1 MSAAVP
7 LRCPLTHRTRPPEG
21 ENVNLVQCPMT
32 SPAPCPLIKCEP
44 AELGTKHPLLA
55 DPETNA
61 PLYILA
67 STDTLNT
74 MSTSAHPTNLHRP
87 IARVNTQPKE
97 SHDYSAYVPVKIG
110 SVHTAAYIDSGNTFA
125 NVISPATMAALGI
138 RRDQLEPVPQL
149 SVGTAA
155 AGKKMK
161 VLGQAPRINLTFGD
175 HPTKFRI
182 RPLVLQGLVHPLNIC
197 GPFLSRFGIDQLHSK
212 HALRIQGKEVPMGPP
227 SKPKSLPPLQTG
239 PNVCTL
245 EVPQSLGTQRHYYP
259 GGPVHQVYSAPTATQ
274 IKGRTRQVVS
284 LQVRPPLPPGQTVIF
299 RPNVSSGLGPHSVLQ
314 NISPDSTI
322 SVIWDNVDPDPVNI
336 DGHTHVGALQAAQ
349 ETDEDLSSVQVERGS
364 TLQDATAS
372 APKDDR
378 PLTSHAEFEALTQK
392 EKIQWLVK
400 NFRLRESE
408 LLERDPEL
416 RKEVIKTLLEFSDVI
431 SIGGY
436 GQTDVISHAI
446 TLEPGSVPIKL
457 RRRPLNPI
465 MEESLRKQIDKWL
478 AHDVIEDSD
487 SPWSFP
493 LVPVPKKNSDEIR
506 WAVDYRRLNAITK
519 KDAFPLPNIT
529 DNLSRLSGSRVFT
542 ALDGAGA
549 FHVVPV
555 RRCDREKTAFST
567 PFGQYQFARMPFGL
581 ANAPATY
588 SRLVS
593 KTLRHL
599 PASEVLCYLDDTAI
613 HSADAWPHLRIL
625 RKVLM
630 AFRAAGLQISPEK
643 AQLFR
648 DHILYLGHEAS
659 AQGVRIPDEYTK
671 VVRQWPLPDTLKTL
685 RAFLGKCGYYRKF
698 IANYST
704 VTAPLVQYTQQDR
717 HDDIPNLSK
726 DEAAVQAFRHLKHL
740 LLTAPILAYPQFH
753 GKPFILDTDFSADPG
768 AIGGVLSQE
777 QDGQE
782 RVIAYG
788 ARRLQP
794 RERAYASTKGEL
806 LAVIFFL
813 QYYKYYLLNRPFILR
828 TDNRALTWI
837 RSLESPA
844 GMILRWLE
852 ILASFNFTV
861 QHRKGTQHGNADSL
875 SRVPHAPHPSPQEE
889 KTIVSDEAMVAALP
903 APTGFSLEELKLA
916 QGQDPLLRDVQR
928 WKDDLPSEEERQLL
942 SPDQHRLLAMLP
954 QIVHD
959 PDSQVW
965 IVARRSE
972 EPDTPTTALLYIP
985 QTLRQ
990 RVVEAAHQFLGHA
1003 GRTATYLFCRQR
1015 VYMIRLSHEVNRVL
1029 QGCQPCQLKD
1039 QKPPVQKD
1047 VYRPSVQAGTPF
1059 QVWSMDV
1066 MGPLRAST
1074 EGNRYLLTLKD
1085 VFSKWFEAI
1094 PLKTTTSA
1102 NVIKAL
1108 QSTFA
1113 RFGYP
1118 LQVHTDN
1125 ATYFQANATK
1135 EALARAGIRLTF
1147 TPTYNPQS
1155 NSVERVHRDLG
1166 AMLRALCQQHSA
1178 DWEEVLPAA
1187 LLALR
1192 SAVHE
1197 STGATPFACVY
1208 GREPATP
1215 LDVLCRFPDTPD
1227 AANDHVR
1234 RLEAH
1239 QLKAHRVVQEHLG
1252 RAIHRSA
1259 RRYGDEKDAIQPG
1272 EKVWLFTS
1280 KPAADRK
1287 LAIPLTGPW
1296 RVTGQLGGTLRTIHP
1311 EGSWCLKPKS
1321 ITVSLNRLKRCRSN
1335 DPVAPQQ
1342 VPFDLQL
1349 LEGED
1354 EDAEGPMR
1362 NTWLTADGDT
1372 ARQALNQGMGEVAAP
1387 AHSRQTRSQGG
1398 LPPATDQPCPTVLT
1412 APPAEFNPTVIV
1424 NTTAPEIDPRKTTGK
1439 PVLTPSVLPAYQI
1452 SAPIDPDSHQSPD
1465 PGPSAAPRSQQSFDQ
1480 SAAARLGSS
1489 KLIPTGHSDE
1499 GSSSDAPA
1507 RPSSTDTPSPPMS
1520 AEPVSPPSR
1529 PPPPPPSPPAP
1540 QPTPVMT
1547 PEPRPTTP
1555 LRAKPLAKPPP
1566 RKLRAST
1573 EEDRPLA
1580 RLRRQR
1586 PFVIPLTRRFTD
1598 EKTKTLAARPPAK
1611 SPPPMPDVQPPALAT
1626 PVVGPS
1632 PTTGTAETVPLATGR
1647 ARKPRTTLDEPDEV
1661 MPRVPV
1667 PTRRQRS
1674 TPEASDDDLP
1684 LSRIHRSQEK
1694 VQRLRTSATS
1704 TAKQRRSDGDLPIHR
1719 IHRSREKTQR
1729 LRTGATSTGKLRRL
1743 AALLSPLALLSL
1755 FCFASSS
1762 VPATAA
1768 LTPEHLLHNNHG
1780 KVEIRHSLIA
1790 YDCADPLEVRAYS
1803 SVPEEPCETRR
1814 TTVTA
1819 GNPTQFQL
1827 LQKESRRYIEGHSCS
1842 LSRTSI
1848 EYNCGS
1854 YDHPEL
1860 DPTTWSIEMPVP
1872 VSQQTCR
1879 EWLEK
1884 RQYQPPLYSWRMYHD
1899 RKEDLLLP
1907 LELNE
1912 PAQLRYLR
1920 DGHTFVKWGL
1930 PTDSHYQVGCA
1941 GANREPYK
1949 GYPMPRVTAH
1959 FDTITIRNVS
1969 LYVEEERMVD
1979 RERQRRL
1986 PCKWLD
1992 GHCRAEGITYIW
2004 SIEDPQ
2010 YCDVAL
2016 VKDFRGHRLLA
2027 NASDKRD
2034 IHTTRKVEAIVS
2046 LENTEKIRL
2055 RDEGPSS
2062 QCGRVVIRTNLPG
2075 IFLYSLQET
2084 DNQGNVLL
2092 DNRHSAFS
2100 RKIHPS
2106 EVELEKYIAN
2116 RDDFLYHDI
2125 TAQAEREFDALL
2137 HQECLR
2143 RQEEAKKAHFF
2154 EQGMPGYQPFLLQ
2167 DGIFSTRSGEANYR
2181 YRCQAR
2187 TVHPV
2192 SARRCFNKLPV
2203 VLRATRTLGS
2213 KSLNFTH
2220 SVTYYMDPD
2229 SRLISPVASEI
2240 PCATLFPAAYR
2251 TQQGWIVATPE
2262 IHQAPTPLPLPLPT
2276 ARRNESVFQMR
2287 DYTQGGLY
2295 ESETLA
2301 ALQDFLMAP
2310 LIREAVTY
2318 KLAYQVRNVQ
2328 PGNQHLVTPMDMF
2341 PQEVIDAASWRQL
2354 IFGGWW
2360 GWLEEWG
2367 QIVSVL
2373 LGLYYAYVFLKA
2385 GLTACFSLGVLYQE
2399 HGLSPNLLWGLGLG
2413 RTLFPMRFY
2422 RRWREFQ
2429 RGHRPR
2435 TGATDGSPFTA
2446 LTAPRPPPRPL
2457 PREHEYLAVGTEVP
2471 PSPRVTDP
2479 VGPSLYPEFELSGN
2493 DTGSPTECP
2502 TKSETPAA
2510 ALPGVPAAV
2519 EVPEVQRV
2527 VRPTAPDPRA
2537 AALTSPLGN
2546 VVSASA
2552 DSRK

>member
-1 MSAAVP
+1 MSDAVP
-7 LRCPLTHRTRPPEG
+7 PRCPVTHRTRPPEW
-21 ENVNLVQCPMT
+21 EICNLARCPVIN
-32 SPAPCPLIKCEP
+32 SAPCPINYDNYVKP
-44 AELGTKHPLLA
+44 
-55 DPETNA
+55 TNA
-61 PLYILA
+61 LPLSSNTEINTLLYIPA
-67 STDTLNT
+67 SFDTLSIT
-74 MSTSAHPTNLHRP
+74 MTSKSPMNLRRQ

-97 SHDYSAYVPVKIG
+97 SSDYSAYVPVKIG
-110 SVHTAAYIDSGNTFA
+110 SVQTAAYVDSGNTFA
-125 NVISPATMAALGI
+125 NVISPATMTALGL
-138 RRDQLEPVPQL
+138 RADQLEPVPQL

-155 AGKKMK
+155 AGKTMK
-161 VLGQAPRINLTFGD
+161 VLGQAPRIDLTFGD

-212 HALRIQGKEVPMGPP
+212 RALKIQGKEIPMGPP
-227 SKPKSLPPLQTG
+227 SKPKALPPLQTG

-245 EVPQSLGTQRHYYP
+245 EVPRSPDTPKQYCP
-259 GGPVHQVYSAPTATQ
+259 GGRVHQVYSQPTTTK
-274 IKGRTRQVVS
+274 IEGRTRQIVS
-284 LQVRPPLPPGQTVIF
+284 LRVLPPLTPGQTVVF
-299 RPNVSSGLGPHSVLQ
+299 RPSASSGLGPHAIIQ
-314 NISPDSTI
+314 DASPDSTI
-322 SVIWDNVDPDPVNI
+322 SVLWDNVDHDPINI
-336 DGHTHVGALQAAQ
+336 DGHTHVGALQVAL
-349 ETDEDLSSVQVERGS
+349 EVDEDLSSVQAERGS
-364 TLQDATAS
+364 DLQDAPDRSPEDDQALAS
-372 APKDDR
+372 H
-378 PLTSHAEFEALTQK
+378 SEFEALTQK
-392 EKIQWLVK
+392 EKIKWLVK

-436 GQTDVISHAI
+436 GQTDLISHAI
-446 TLEPGSVPIKL
+446 VLEPGSVPIKL
-457 RRRPLNPI
+457 RRRPLNPV
-465 MEESLRKQIDKWL
+465 MEESLKKQIDKWL

-567 PFGQYQFARMPFGL
+567 PFGQYQFTRMPFGL

-593 KTLRHL
+593 KALRHL
-599 PASEVLCYLDDTAI
+599 PTSEVLCYLDDTAI

-625 RKVLM
+625 RKVLT

-648 DHILYLGHEAS
+648 DHIRYLGHEAS

-704 VTAPLVQYTQQDR
+704 VAAPLIQYTQ
-717 HDDIPNLSK
+717 HDQHDSIPRLSE
-726 DEAAVQAFRHLKHL
+726 DSAAVQAFRQLKHL

-794 RERAYASTKGEL
+794 RERSYASTKGEL

-813 QYYKYYLLNRPFILR
+813 QYYKYYLLHRPFILR
-828 TDNRALTWI
+828 TDNSALAWI

-852 ILASFNFTV
+852 ILASFDFTV

-875 SRVPHAPHPSPQEE
+875 SRAPHAPYPSPREE

-903 APTGFSLEELKLA
+903 ALTGFTLEELKLA
-916 QGQDPLLRDVQR
+916 QRQDPLLQDVQR

-959 PDSQVW
+959 PDAQVW
-965 IVARRSE
+965 LVVRRSGE
-972 EPDTPTTALLYIP
+972 QDAITTTLLYIP
-985 QTLRQ
+985 QAMRQ

-1003 GRTATYLFCRQR
+1003 GRTATYTFCRQR
-1015 VYMIRLSHEVNRVL
+1015 VYMLRMSHEVNRVL

-1039 QKPPVQKD
+1039 QKAPVQKD

-1102 NVIKAL
+1102 NVLKAL
-1108 QSTFA
+1108 QNTFA

-1125 ATYFQANATK
+1125 ATYFRANATR
-1135 EALARAGIRLTF
+1135 EALERAGIRLTF

-1208 GREPATP
+1208 GREPTTP

-1227 AANDHVR
+1227 AASDHVR
-1234 RLEAH
+1234 RLEDH
-1239 QLKAHRVVQEHLG
+1239 QLKAHRAVQEHLG
-1252 RAIHRSA
+1252 RAIQRSA
-1259 RRYGDEKDAIQPG
+1259 RRYGDEKDAIQTG

-1311 EGSWCLKPKS
+1311 EGSWCARPKS
-1321 ITVSLNRLKRCRSN
+1321 ITVSLNRLKRCRGN

-1342 VPFDLQL
+1342 VQFDLQL

-1354 EDAEGPMR
+1354 EDAEGPMA

-1372 ARQALNQGMGEVAAP
+1372 ARQALNQGMGSVAAP
-1387 AHSRQTRSQGG
+1387 ARNRQTRSQGG
-1398 LPPATDQPCPTVLT
+1398 PPPATELLRPAVLPT
-1412 APPAEFNPTVIV
+1412 PPTEFNPTVIV
-1424 NTTAPEIDPRKTTGK
+1424 NTTAPEINPRK
-1439 PVLTPSVLPAYQI
+1439 PNNDPELTSSVLPARQNI
-1452 SAPIDPDSHQSPD
+1452 TPIDSQQRQPPNQNQPTAPLSQQEFNR
-1465 PGPSAAPRSQQSFDQ
+1465 SAAV
-1480 SAAARLGSS
+1480 RLGSS
-1489 KLIPTGHSDE
+1489 KVISTEASDE
-1499 GSSSDAPA
+1499 GSHP
-1507 RPSSTDTPSPPMS
+1507 PDTSAQPSPTS
-1520 AEPVSPPSR
+1520 TVSPPPSEEPASSPDLPL
-1529 PPPPPPSPPAP
+1529 PPPPPA
-1540 QPTPVMT
+1540 TRVT
-1547 PEPRPTTP
+1547 TTP
-1555 LRAKPLAKPPP
+1555 KLPSTADKTSSAPIVRPRLLPKMAPPIVPRTTLPPPPP

-1573 EEDRPLA
+1573 EEERPLA
-1580 RLRRQR
+1580 RLRRPSRTR
-1586 PFVIPLTRRFTD
+1586 PFPVPIVRRLTDDKTDVPDVRPSAAPQQAAPTWTAWANPLPDDAPRSSHVAIDTD
-1598 EKTKTLAARPPAK
+1598 DVAMPRMPLAARRLR
-1611 SPPPMPDVQPPALAT
+1611 V
-1626 PVVGPS
+1626 
-1632 PTTGTAETVPLATGR
+1632 TTE
-1647 ARKPRTTLDEPDEV
+1647 DSE
-1661 MPRVPV
+1661 
-1667 PTRRQRS
+1667 
-1674 TPEASDDDLP
+1674 DDLP
-1684 LSRIHRSQEK
+1684 L
-1694 VQRLRTSATS
+1694 A
-1704 TAKQRRSDGDLPIHR
+1704 R
-1719 IHRSREKTQR
+1719 IHRSRKKAQR
-1729 LRTGATSTGKLRRL
+1729 LRTGIAPTGKQRRV
-1743 AALLSPLALLSL
+1743 ASLSASLTFLSL
-1755 FCFASSS
+1755 LCFSLGSL
-1762 VPATAA
+1762 PTTDA
-1768 LTPEHLLHNNHG
+1768 LTPEHLLHNRHG
-1780 KVEIRHSLIA
+1780 KVETRHSLIA
-1790 YDCADPLEVRAYS
+1790 YDCADPMEVRAYS

-1814 TTVTA
+1814 TTVTTE
-1819 GNPTQFQL
+1819 NPTKFQL
-1827 LQKESRRYIEGHSCS
+1827 LQKENRRYIGGHSCT

-1860 DPTTWSIEMPVP
+1860 DPTTWTIEMPVP
-1872 VSQQTCR
+1872 VSQQMCR
-1879 EWLEK
+1879 QWLDEK
-1884 RQYQPPLYSWRMYHD
+1884 QYRPLKYSWKMYHD
-1899 RKEDLLLP
+1899 SQEDLLLP

-1912 PAQLRYLR
+1912 PAQLRYLTE
-1920 DGHTFVKWGL
+1920 GHTFVKWGL
-1930 PTDSHYQVGCA
+1930 PTDAHYQVGCA
-1941 GANREPYK
+1941 GTTREPYK
-1949 GYPMPRVTAH
+1949 GYPMPRVVAT
-1959 FDTITIRNVS
+1959 FDTVTIRNVS
-1969 LYVEEERMVD
+1969 LYEEEGRMVD
-1979 RERQRRL
+1979 QERQRRL
-1986 PCKWLD
+1986 PCEWLD
-1992 GHCRAEGITYIW
+1992 GYCRAEGISYTW
-2004 SIEDPQ
+2004 SVEDPQ
-2010 YCDVAL
+2010 YCEVAL
-2016 VKDFRGHRLLA
+2016 VKEFEGHRLLA
-2027 NASDKRD
+2027 NASEEHDVL
-2034 IHTTRKVEAIVS
+2034 TTRNVKAIVS
-2046 LENTEKIRL
+2046 LGSTEKIRL
-2055 RDEGPSS
+2055 RDEGPNS
-2062 QCGRVVIRTNLPG
+2062 QCGRVVIKTNLPG
-2075 IFLYSLQET
+2075 IFLYPLQET
-2084 DNQGNVLL
+2084 DPQGNIIV
-2092 DNRHSAFS
+2092 DNHRSAFS

-2116 RDDFLYHDI
+2116 RDEFLYYDI

-2167 DGIFSTRSGEANYR
+2167 DGIFSTRSGEVNYR

-2203 VLRATRTLGS
+2203 VLRAARTLGS
-2213 KSLNFTH
+2213 KSFNFTN
-2220 SVTYYMDPD
+2220 SITYYMDPD

-2262 IHQAPTPLPLPLPT
+2262 IHPAPTPLPLPLPA
-2276 ARRNESVFQMR
+2276 ARRNESVFQDR

-2318 KLAYQVRNVQ
+2318 KLAYQVRNLQ

-2341 PQEVIDAASWRQL
+2341 PQEIIDAASWRQL
-2354 IFGGWW
+2354 LFGGWW

-2413 RTLFPMRFY
+2413 RKLFPMRFY

-2429 RGHRPR
+2429 RGSHPR
-2435 TGATDGSPFTA
+2435 TRTTGDIPLAA

-2457 PREHEYLAVGTEVP
+2457 PLEHEYLAVGTNVATP
-2471 PSPRVTDP
+2471 PPT
-2479 VGPSLYPEFELSGN
+2479 GNIPSAGLYPEFEPSDAAIDPPAGDL
-2493 DTGSPTECP
+2493 
-2502 TKSETPAA
+2502 TKSGDAYTPPA
-2510 ALPGVPAAV
+2510 ALPGVPASADTSGA
-2519 EVPEVQRV
+2519 QRITH
-2527 VRPTAPDPRA
+2527 PTAPEPNIA
-2537 AALTSPLGN
+2537 TIASPLGN

-2552 DSRK
+2552 DTRR

>member
-1 MSAAVP
+1 MSVAVP
-7 LRCPLTHRTRPPEG
+7 LSCPVTNRTRPPEIVDSHIAPELTNTQPLYLSYECDAPEPESQYLLS
-21 ENVNLVQCPMT
+21 ENL
-32 SPAPCPLIKCEP
+32 
-44 AELGTKHPLLA
+44 
-55 DPETNA
+55 ETNS
-61 PLYILA
+61 PLYIPAHIKSL
-67 STDTLNT
+67 STMTPPEL
-74 MSTSAHPTNLHRP
+74 STNSRRR
-87 IARVNTQPKE
+87 IAQVHTQPKE
-97 SHDYSAYVPVKIG
+97 SSDYSAYVPVTIG
-110 SVHTAAYIDSGNTFA
+110 SLKTAAYVDSGNTFA
-125 NVISPATMAALGI
+125 NVISPATMSALGI
-138 RRDQLEPVPQL
+138 RTDQLEPVPQL

-155 AGKKMK
+155 AGKTMK

-212 HALRIQGKEVPMGPP
+212 RALKIQGKEVPMGPP
-227 SKPKSLPPLQTG
+227 AKPKALPPLQTG

-245 EVPQSLGTQRHYYP
+245 EVPRHPQDTKQYCP
-259 GGPVHQVYSAPTATQ
+259 GGQVHQVYSQPTPTK
-274 IKGRTRQVVS
+274 IDGRTRTIVS
-284 LQVRPPLPPGQTVIF
+284 LRVEPPLPPGHTVVF
-299 RPNVSSGLGPHSVLQ
+299 RPSTSSGLGPHAILQ
-314 NISPDSTI
+314 DVSSDSTI
-322 SVIWDNVDPDPVNI
+322 SVIWDNISLDPI
-336 DGHTHVGALQAAQ
+336 HIAGHTHVGALQAAQ
-349 ETDEDLSSVQVERGS
+349 ETEEDLSSVQVERGS
-364 TLQDATAS
+364 HPPSRPAT
-372 APKDDR
+372 KTTGDR
-378 PLTSHAEFEALTQK
+378 PVTSQSDFEALAQG
-392 EKIQWLVK
+392 EKIKWLVK

-416 RKEVIKTLLEFSDVI
+416 RKEVIKALLEFSDVI

-436 GQTDVISHAI
+436 GQTDLISHAI
-446 TLEPGSVPIKL
+446 VLEPGSVPIKL
-457 RRRPLNPI
+457 RRRPLNPV
-465 MEESLRKQIDKWL
+465 MEESLKKQIDKWL

-593 KTLRHL
+593 KALRHL
-599 PASEVLCYLDDTAI
+599 PTSEVLCYLDDTAI

-625 RKVLM
+625 RKVLT

-648 DHILYLGHEAS
+648 DHIQYLGHEVS
-659 AQGVRIPDEYTK
+659 AQGVRIPGEYTK

-698 IANYST
+698 IANYAA
-704 VTAPLVQYTQQDR
+704 VTAPLVQYTQQDQ
-717 HDDIPNLSK
+717 HEAIPRLAE
-726 DEAAVQAFRHLKHL
+726 DEAAVRAFRQLKHL

-788 ARRLQP
+788 ARRLLP

-813 QYYKYYLLNRPFILR
+813 RYYKYYLLHRPFVLR
-828 TDNRALTWI
+828 TDNSALTWI
-837 RSLESPA
+837 RSLESPT

-852 ILASFNFTV
+852 ILASFDFTV
-861 QHRKGTQHGNADSL
+861 KHRKGTQHGNADSL
-875 SRVPHAPHPSPQEE
+875 SRAPHAPYPSPPEE
-889 KTIVSDEAMVAALP
+889 KILVSDEAVVASLP
-903 APTGFSLEELKLA
+903 APTGFTVEELRLA
-916 QGQDPLLRDVQR
+916 QRQDPLLKDVQR
-928 WKDDLPSEEERQLL
+928 WKDNLPSEEERQLL

-959 PDSQVW
+959 PEAQVW
-965 IVARRSE
+965 VVVRKPE
-972 EPDTPTTALLYIP
+972 EQDAATTTLLYIP
-985 QTLRQ
+985 QAMRQ
-990 RVVEAAHQFLGHA
+990 RVIEAAHQFLGHA
-1003 GRTATYLFCRQR
+1003 GKTATYLFCRQR
-1015 VYMIRLSHEVNRVL
+1015 IYMLRVSHEVDRVL
-1029 QGCQPCQLKD
+1029 KDCQPCQLKD
-1039 QKPPVQKD
+1039 QKTPVQKD
-1047 VYRPSVQAGTPF
+1047 VYRPSVQAGAPF

-1066 MGPLRAST
+1066 MGPLRASS

-1085 VFSKWFEAI
+1085 VFSKWVEAI
-1094 PLKTTTSA
+1094 PLKATTSA
-1102 NVIKAL
+1102 SVIRAL
-1108 QSTFA
+1108 QNTFA

-1125 ATYFQANATK
+1125 ATYFRAHATK
-1135 EALARAGIRLTF
+1135 EALERAGVRLTF

-1155 NSVERVHRDLG
+1155 NPVERVHRDLG

-1239 QLKAHRVVQEHLG
+1239 QLKAHRIVQEQLG

-1311 EGSWCLKPKS
+1311 EGSWCLKPRS
-1321 ITVSLNRLKRCRSN
+1321 ITVSLNRLKRCRGN

-1342 VPFDLQL
+1342 VQFDLQL

-1354 EDAEGPMR
+1354 EDAEGPMK

-1372 ARQALNQGMGEVAAP
+1372 ARLALNQDMGEVAAP
-1387 AHSRQTRSQGG
+1387 AHNRQTRSQGG
-1398 LPPATDQPCPTVLT
+1398 LTPATAPPHPTVLT
-1412 APPAEFNPTVIV
+1412 TPPTEFNPTVIV
-1424 NTTAPEIDPRKTTGK
+1424 NTTAPGTDPRKTLGQ
-1439 PVLTPSVLPAYQI
+1439 PELTQSLLPACQV
-1452 SAPIDPDSHQSPD
+1452 SAPIDPDHSRPLPQESP
-1465 PGPSAAPRSQQSFDQ
+1465 PAPRSQQVFDR
-1480 SAAARLGSS
+1480 SAAIRPGSS
-1489 KLIPTGHSDE
+1489 RLISTGQSDE
-1499 GSSSDAPA
+1499 GSPPPDTPA
-1507 RPSSTDTPSPPMS
+1507 QPSSTDTPSTPLSVELPSPPDQPRQPP
-1520 AEPVSPPSR
+1520 PVSSATPSMTTKPHPTPTPRTAPPAEL
-1529 PPPPPPSPPAP
+1529 PPPP
-1540 QPTPVMT
+1540 
-1547 PEPRPTTP
+1547 R
-1555 LRAKPLAKPPP
+1555 R
-1566 RKLRAST
+1566 LRAST
-1573 EEDRPLA
+1573 EENRPLS
-1580 RLRRQR
+1580 RLRRQQ
-1586 PFVIPLTRRFTD
+1586 PFPVPATRRFADDETRTPAIAPPAASQPSATAHPLPAMDHPRVTGTAWTIPLTSSGVERPRANPDDDGD
-1598 EKTKTLAARPPAK
+1598 EPMPQVPSAARRPPA
-1611 SPPPMPDVQPPALAT
+1611 
-1626 PVVGPS
+1626 
-1632 PTTGTAETVPLATGR
+1632 VP
-1647 ARKPRTTLDEPDEV
+1647 EE
-1661 MPRVPV
+1661 
-1667 PTRRQRS
+1667 S
-1674 TPEASDDDLP
+1674 EDDLP
-1684 LSRIHRSQEK
+1684 L
-1694 VQRLRTSATS
+1694 A
-1704 TAKQRRSDGDLPIHR
+1704 R
-1719 IHRSREKTQR
+1719 IHRSREKAQR
-1729 LRTGATSTGKLRRL
+1729 LRTRVAPAGKQRRL
-1743 AALLSPLALLSL
+1743 AALLTPLTLLCFTLGSL
-1755 FCFASSS
+1755 
-1762 VPATAA
+1762 PTTTA
-1768 LTPEHLLHNNHG
+1768 LTPTHLLYNSHG
-1780 KVEIRHSLIA
+1780 KVETRHALIA
-1790 YDCADPLEVRAYS
+1790 YDCADPLDVRAYS

-1819 GNPTQFQL
+1819 GNPTKFQL
-1827 LQKESRRYIEGHSCS
+1827 LQKENRRYIEGHSCT

-1872 VSQQTCR
+1872 VSQQMCQD
-1879 EWLEK
+1879 WLEK
-1884 RQYQPPLYSWRMYHD
+1884 RQYQPSKYSWAMYHD
-1899 RKEDLLLP
+1899 RKKVLRLP

-1912 PAQLRYLR
+1912 PAQLSYLHE
-1920 DGHTFVKWGL
+1920 GHTYVKWGL
-1930 PTDSHYQVGCA
+1930 PTDAHYQVGCA
-1941 GANREPYK
+1941 GTTREPYK
-1949 GYPMPRVTAH
+1949 GYPMPRVTAY
-1959 FDTITIRNVS
+1959 FDTVTIRNVS
-1969 LYVEEERMVD
+1969 LYVEDGRIVD
-1979 RERQRRL
+1979 QERQRRL

-1992 GHCRAEGITYIW
+1992 GYCRAEGISYLW

-2016 VKDFRGHRLLA
+2016 VKDFEGHRLLA
-2027 NASDKRD
+2027 NASGEHDV
-2034 IHTTRKVEAIVS
+2034 HATRKVEAIVS
-2046 LENTEKIRL
+2046 LGNTEKIRL

-2062 QCGRVVIRTNLPG
+2062 QCGRVVIKTNLPG

-2084 DNQGNVLL
+2084 DHQGNVIL
-2092 DNRHSAFS
+2092 DNRSSAFS

-2116 RDDFLYHDI
+2116 RDEFLYHDI

-2167 DGIFSTRSGEANYR
+2167 DGVFSTRSGEANYR

-2192 SARRCFNKLPV
+2192 SAQRCFNKLPV
-2203 VLRATRTLGS
+2203 VLRAVRSLGG
-2213 KSLNFTH
+2213 KSHNFTD

-2251 TQQGWIVATPE
+2251 TQKGWIVATPE
-2262 IHQAPTPLPLPLPT
+2262 IHPAPTPLPLPLPAT
-2276 ARRNESVFQMR
+2276 RRNESVFQAR
-2287 DYTQGGLY
+2287 DYNQGGLY
-2295 ESETLA
+2295 ESDTLA
-2301 ALQDFLMAP
+2301 ALQDFLLAP

-2318 KLAYQVRNVQ
+2318 KLAYQVRNLQ

-2354 IFGGWW
+2354 LFGGWW

-2373 LGLYYAYVFLKA
+2373 LGLYYAYVFLKT

-2399 HGLSPNLLWGLGLG
+2399 HGFSPNLLWGLGLG
-2413 RTLFPMRFY
+2413 RKLFPMRFY

-2429 RGHRPR
+2429 RSNHSPTRAPGE
-2435 TGATDGSPFTA
+2435 SPFAA
-2446 LTAPRPPPRPL
+2446 LAAPLPPPRPL
-2457 PREHEYLAVGTEVP
+2457 PREHEYLAVGTE
-2471 PSPRVTDP
+2471 
-2479 VGPSLYPEFELSGN
+2479 GPSLPSAEHSAAAGLYPAFELQDHGV
-2493 DTGSPTECP
+2493 GMPTDDP
-2502 TKSETPAA
+2502 PKTKNTTTPAA
-2510 ALPGVPAAV
+2510 AVTTGAPTTSEVPGVQGAL
-2519 EVPEVQRV
+2519 
-2527 VRPTAPDPRA
+2527 RPTAPTPNTA
-2537 AALTSPLGN
+2537 TSPLGN